1 MAKPKKEPEVPLYAV
16 YRIGR
21 RVYLPAAKPG
31 VPLEEAERMA
41 EFFGDAEIVLV
52 WEPEVEDE

>member
-1 MAKPKKEPEVPLYAV
+1 VPLYAV